1 MTDSSRFA
9 RDGSAGRHARIEAQ
23 APAANPARFKL
34 IYESADRRFCLFE
47 DANGHITSV
56 RASKLA

>member
-1 MTDSSRFA
+1 MTDSNWFA
-9 RDGSAGRHARIEAQ
+9 HDGTEEQHAHTETQ
-23 APAANPARFKL
+23 TPLVEPANIRL

-47 DANGHITSV
+47 DANGHLTSV

>member
-1 MTDSSRFA
+1 MTPHDVDRSTVDRA
-9 RDGSAGRHARIEAQ
+9 PGEADCKADCQ
-23 APAANPARFKL
+23 LAPAAIRL
-34 IYESADRRFCLFE
+34 IYESRDGRFCLFE